1 MENIQQIIEKL
12 GLDVGLALD
21 EIPQID
27 LYMDQVIQLFE
38 NKFNETKRYEDDKVL
53 TKTMINNYAKGKLIF
68 PIQNKKYS
76 KKHLIL
82 MSLIYQ
88 LKGALSINDIKV
100 TLQGINQKIIKE
112 EMELESFY
120 SSYLNLTRQ
129 NVEDFKADIAERVKD
144 VNEEITED
152 EKGNSADLE
161 QVLMI
166 SSLVHMS
173 NLYRKVAEKLVDD
186 MTVEKEGKASQI
198 IVDAFRI
205 FNEISSTPKPISIR
219 LGAEFRLITS

>member
-1 MENIQQIIEKL
+1 MNGVKRMENIQQIIEKL
-12 GLDVGLALD
+12 GLDVGLTLD

-76 KKHLIL
+76 KRHLIL

-100 TLQGINQKIIKE
+100 TLQGINQKIIQE

-129 NVEDFKADIAERVKD
+129 NVEDFKADISERVKD
-144 VNEEITED
+144 VNGVITED

-186 MTVEKEGKASQI
+186 MTVEKEGK
-198 IVDAFRI
+198 RH
-205 FNEISSTPKPISIR
+205 K
-219 LGAEFRLITS
+219 

>member
-1 MENIQQIIEKL
+1 MENINQIIEQL
-12 GLDVGLALD
+12 GLEASLALD

-38 NKFNETKRYEDDKVL
+38 NKFTETKRNEDDKVL

-68 PIQNKKYS
+68 PIHNKKYS
-76 KKHLIL
+76 KEHLIL

-88 LKGALSINDIKV
+88 LKGALSINDIKD

-112 EMELESFY
+112 EMELDSFY
-120 SSYLNLTRQ
+120 TSYLNLTRQ
-129 NVEDFKADIAERVKD
+129 NVEDFKVDIEERVKD
-144 VNEEITED
+144 VREEITED
-152 EKGNSADLE
+152 EKGNSPYLE

-186 MTVEKEGKASQI
+186 ITIEKEAK
-198 IVDAFRI
+198 RH
-205 FNEISSTPKPISIR
+205 K
-219 LGAEFRLITS
+219 

>member
-1 MENIQQIIEKL
+1 MENINQIMEQL
-12 GLDVGLALD
+12 GLEASLSLE

-38 NKFNETKRYEDDKVL
+38 NKFTETKRNEGDKVL

-76 KKHLIL
+76 KEHLIL
-82 MSLIYQ
+82 ISLIYQ

-100 TLQGINQKIIKE
+100 TLTGINQQMIKE
-112 EMELESFY
+112 EIELDSFY
-120 SSYLNLTRQ
+120 NSYLNLTRQ
-129 NVEDFKADIAERVKD
+129 NVEDFKGDIEERVKD
-144 VNEEITED
+144 VKREITDDKKED
-152 EKGNSADLE
+152 SPYLE

-173 NLYRKVAEKLVDD
+173 NLYRKVAEKLVDEIP
-186 MTVEKEGKASQI
+186 VEKEAK
-198 IVDAFRI
+198 RH
-205 FNEISSTPKPISIR
+205 K
-219 LGAEFRLITS
+219 

>member
-1 MENIQQIIEKL
+1 MENIQQIIEEL

-76 KKHLIL
+76 KRHLIL

-112 EMELESFY
+112 EMKLESFY

-129 NVEDFKADIAERVKD
+129 NVEDFKADISERVKD

-186 MTVEKEGKASQI
+186 MTVEKEGK
-198 IVDAFRI
+198 RH
-205 FNEISSTPKPISIR
+205 K
-219 LGAEFRLITS
+219 

>member
-1 MENIQQIIEKL
+1 MEHINQIIDQLNLEASL
-12 GLDVGLALD
+12 TLE

-38 NKFNETKRYEDDKVL
+38 NKFSESKRNEDVKVL

-76 KKHLIL
+76 KEHLIL

-88 LKGALSINDIKV
+88 LKGALSINDIKA
-100 TLQGINQKIIKE
+100 TLTGMNQKIVKE
-112 EMELESFY
+112 EIDLDSFY
-120 SSYLNLTRQ
+120 SSYLNLTHR
-129 NVEDFKADIAERVKD
+129 NVEDFKVDLEERVKD

-152 EKGNSADLE
+152 KKGDSSYLK

-173 NLYRKVAEKLVDD
+173 NLYRKVAEKLIDEI
-186 MTVEKEGKASQI
+186 TVEKEEK
-198 IVDAFRI
+198 RH
-205 FNEISSTPKPISIR
+205 K
-219 LGAEFRLITS
+219 